1 MIKRFQP
8 KDRGK
13 AYPIKKRTSHLVVT
27 LDERENEMRCKCK
40 NCSRNRN
47 GRQKGNSHMGQ
58 KVNPT
63 GFRVGITED
72 WKSRWYAPKAAY
84 GNFLVEDFKV
94 RKLIDPSST
103 AGRRSRRSAEII
115 IERTREEVTITLRTA
130 RPGLVIGPKGAEVDE
145 LREELED
152 LIKRKVAPIKVIEI
166 KNPDLNAQLVA
177 EAIAEQLKK
186 RASFRRVL
194 KQRMEATMQAGA
206 KGIAICVSGRLGGA
220 EIARTEKATTGSVP
234 LTTLQADVN
243 YGYAIAFTTFGT
255 IGVKVW
261 IYRGM
266 YGEEVLG
273 DGRAAGRRSA
283 TRTTVTSVAVR
294 EFQL

>member
-1 MIKRFQP
+1 
-8 KDRGK
+8 
-13 AYPIKKRTSHLVVT
+13 
-27 LDERENEMRCKCK
+27 
-40 NCSRNRN
+40 
-47 GRQKGNSHMGQ
+47 MGQ
-58 KVNPT
+58 KVNPI

-72 WKSRWYAPKAAY
+72 WKSKWYAPKSAFGDFLGEDYKIRAHIDAKLNRRPPFAA
-84 GNFLVEDFKV
+84 VSEV
-94 RKLIDPSST
+94 H
-103 AGRRSRRSAEII
+103 
-115 IERTREEVTITLRTA
+115 IERTREEVTVTLRTA
-130 RPGLVIGPKGAEVDE
+130 RPGLVIGPKGAEVDK

-206 KGIAICVSGRLGGA
+206 KGIKFCISGRLGGA
-220 EIARTEKATTGSVP
+220 EIARQEKAGMGSVP
-234 LTTLQADVN
+234 LTTLQADIN

-255 IGVKVW
+255 IGVKCW

-266 YGEEVLG
+266 FNDEKQVFETDIRPGGML
-273 DGRAAGRRSA
+273 RRGRR
-283 TRTTVTSVAVR
+283 
-294 EFQL
+294 

>member
-1 MIKRFQP
+1 
-8 KDRGK
+8 
-13 AYPIKKRTSHLVVT
+13 
-27 LDERENEMRCKCK
+27 
-40 NCSRNRN
+40 
-47 GRQKGNSHMGQ
+47 MGQ

-72 WKSRWYAPKAAY
+72 WKSKWYAPKAAY
-84 GNFLVEDFKV
+84 GSFLVEDFKV
-94 RKLIDPSST
+94 RRLIDRKLNRQQAAAVSD
-103 AGRRSRRSAEII
+103 IL
-115 IERTREEVTITLRTA
+115 IERTREEVTITVKTA
-130 RPGLVIGPKGAEVDE
+130 RPGLVIGSKGAEVDL

-152 LIKRKVAPIKVIEI
+152 MIKRKVAPIKVIEI
-166 KNPDLNAQLVA
+166 KNPDLNAQLVG

-206 KGIAICVSGRLGGA
+206 KGIKVSVSGRLGGA
-220 EIARTEKATTGSVP
+220 EIARNEKATTGSVP

-266 YGEEVLG
+266 YGEEVLETDVRPG
-273 DGRAAGRRSA
+273 GAMRRGRR
-283 TRTTVTSVAVR
+283 
-294 EFQL
+294 

>member
-1 MIKRFQP
+1 
-8 KDRGK
+8 
-13 AYPIKKRTSHLVVT
+13 
-27 LDERENEMRCKCK
+27 
-40 NCSRNRN
+40 
-47 GRQKGNSHMGQ
+47 MGQ

-84 GNFLVEDFKV
+84 GNFLVEDHKV
-94 RKLIDPSST
+94 RRFIDGKLN
-103 AGRRSRRSAEII
+103 RRPPFAAVSDIL
-115 IERTREEVTITLRTA
+115 IERTREEVTITLKTA
-130 RPGLVIGPKGAEVDE
+130 RPGLVIGPKGAEVDK
-145 LREELED
+145 LREQLED

-206 KGIAICVSGRLGGA
+206 KGIRISVSGRLGGA
-220 EIARTEKATTGSVP
+220 EIARQEKAVTGSVP

-243 YGYAIAFTTFGT
+243 YGYAIAFTTYGT
-255 IGVKVW
+255 IGVKTW
-261 IYRGM
+261 IFRGM
-266 YGEEVLG
+266 YGEEVQDTEVRPG
-273 DGRAAGRRSA
+273 GPVRRGRR
-283 TRTTVTSVAVR
+283 
-294 EFQL
+294 